1 MAKKRFVLVRYG
13 IDCPGR
19 FWDLLLFC
27 GLGLIAG
34 SLVPAVLQHYGLGH
48 YGPGLIVIGFAVAG
62 LSGLLAF
69 LRLIVTIAGKP
80 AEARMALASIP
91 WRGDEKVLDIG
102 CGRGILLVGA
112 AQKAPQGQVVGVDIW
127 RRDDMTGNHPD
138 LAQHNLTQAGVA
150 ERVVVQQADARDL
163 PFPRETF
170 DVVFANLV
178 LFCIKKPADREKA
191 LKEAFRVLKPG
202 GRLVVV
208 DPFETARVEKQLQ
221 REGALEIQRSN
232 LMFLVFP
239 SARRITA
246 RKAG

>member
-34 SLVPAVLQHYGLGH
+34 SLVPAILQHYGLSH
-48 YGPGLIVIGFAVAG
+48 YSPALIVIGFSVAG

-69 LRLIVTIAGKP
+69 LRLLITIAGKP
-80 AEARMALASIP
+80 TEARMALDGIP

-112 AQKAPQGQVVGVDIW
+112 AQKAPQGHVVGVDIW
-127 RRDDMTGNHPD
+127 RRDDMTGNHPE
-138 LAQHNLTQAGVA
+138 LVQRNLTEAGVA

-163 PFPRETF
+163 PFPRDTF

-208 DPFETARVEKQLQ
+208 DPDETARVKAQL
-221 REGALEIQRSN
+221 ELAGAVEIQRSD
-232 LMFLVFP
+232 LMFCVFP
-239 SARRITA
+239 SARRVTA